1 MSTDIPIPEI
11 LPVLSLRTAVAYPYP
26 SILTSLSLVGT
37 KVEQEM
43 YPRLLEEVKNS
54 GQLLIAVMQK
64 DADKELQSLDDL
76 FRVGTI
82 ARLLRA
88 DQTPEGTWEFALLGL
103 ERATLG
109 VLTQEDSY
117 FMAHVAL
124 RTDDLE
130 EDVAGFPDLLDQ
142 VLPPFRQL
150 RALSWKIPEESITLQ
165 LVDEELQDIVY
176 TMAFMIVI
184 DQEIVQK
191 LLDSD
196 SLLVRLNSLHSYLTT
211 ELTKFDQLLSETRG
225 RIVRPEEHHTE
236 LDRALAEL
244 HSADT
249 WSYTLQLL
257 EKNQKILLDGTASE
271 LLRSQI
277 DTLWGNKASKHW
289 IGRLERDLAFLQYA
303 QQHGLTMAHEYCQ
316 QRIAIAQ
323 HLQEGLDF
331 FKKMTTARTHEE
343 LFDLI
348 MSLQP
353 GSVSPAVL
361 TMLKGLAVEMSKHNP
376 DNGEIMH
383 NILSFIEKA
392 QKPDIEE
399 EFENRVRILEMYLDA
414 DSFEDAYQLLMD
426 NQEILLSELIIQ
438 FLKAKVAEGYE
449 IGEDEQAQMLESH
462 LALFE
467 EARQP
472 GEHSLEKAW
481 QKFVED
487 AE

>member
-11 LPVLSLRTAVAYPYP
+11 LPVLPLRTAVAYPYP

-54 GQLLIAVMQK
+54 DQLLIAVMQK
-64 DADKELQSLDDL
+64 DADKELQSPDDL
-76 FRVGTI
+76 FRVGAI

-88 DQTPEGTWEFALLGL
+88 YQTPEGIWEFALLGL

-165 LVDEELQDIVY
+165 LIDEELQDIVY

-184 DQEIVQK
+184 DQEIVQN

-196 SLLVRLNSLHSYLTT
+196 SLLARLNSLHSYLTT
-211 ELTKFDQLLSETRG
+211 ELTKFEQLLSETRG

-244 HSADT
+244 NSADT

-257 EKNQKILLDGTASE
+257 EINQKILLDDTASE

-277 DTLWGNKASKHW
+277 DTLRGNKASKHW
-289 IGRLERDLAFLQYA
+289 IGRLERDLEFPP
-303 QQHGLTMAHEYCQ
+303 TCP
-316 QRIAIAQ
+316 
-323 HLQEGLDF
+323 
-331 FKKMTTARTHEE
+331 TAWC
-343 LFDLI
+343 
-348 MSLQP
+348 
-353 GSVSPAVL
+353 
-361 TMLKGLAVEMSKHNP
+361 
-376 DNGEIMH
+376 NGG
-383 NILSFIEKA
+383 A
-392 QKPDIEE
+392 
-399 EFENRVRILEMYLDA
+399 
-414 DSFEDAYQLLMD
+414 
-426 NQEILLSELIIQ
+426 
-438 FLKAKVAEGYE
+438 
-449 IGEDEQAQMLESH
+449 
-462 LALFE
+462 
-467 EARQP
+467 
-472 GEHSLEKAW
+472 
-481 QKFVED
+481 
-487 AE
+487 